1 MSFTGI
7 LKKAS
12 NLILRSQSDTQP
24 STFNTEGEVIFC
36 KFEFFCLLF
45 MFKKKKIMWAQAE
58 PRPFVYIFKLTFTI
72 VKYLAHQNV
81 LLGGNVMSTY

>member
-12 NLILRSQSDTQP
+12 NLILRSQSETQP

-36 KFEFFCLLF
+36 EF
-45 MFKKKKIMWAQAE
+45 KYSTS
-58 PRPFVYIFKLTFTI
+58 VYVGLSYVFIFKVMFTFL
-72 VKYLAHQNV
+72 KYFAHLIV
-81 LLGGNVMSTY
+81 LLS